1 MTHAT
6 ATRGLV
12 LALSL
17 VAAGAASAQSVPA
30 QTAPAQNAMAGS
42 TTPQD
47 AMTSAQVRATLTEG
61 GYTDIHDVEFEDGV
75 WKADVTD
82 ATGNKIDVRL
92 DGATG
97 RIYPDTAGATNLGEA
112 DIRAKLTAA
121 GFTRIEDVEFDDGMW
136 KAEADTAEGQRVDLR
151 LDPEDGRVVSQSRD

>member
-1 MTHAT
+1 MQQMTAI
-6 ATRGLV
+6 RGLV

-17 VAAGAASAQSVPA
+17 ATGAAVA
-30 QTAPAQNAMAGS
+30 
-42 TTPQD
+42 QD
-47 AMTSAQVRATLTEG
+47 AMTATQVRAALTDD

-92 DGATG
+92 DPATG
-97 RIYPDTAGATNLGEA
+97 RIYPETAGASNLGEA

-121 GFTRIEDVEFDDGMW
+121 GYSRIDDVEFDDGLW
-136 KAEADTAEGQRVDLR
+136 KAEADNAEGQRMDLK
-151 LDPEDGRVVSQSRD
+151 LDPQDGRIISQSRD